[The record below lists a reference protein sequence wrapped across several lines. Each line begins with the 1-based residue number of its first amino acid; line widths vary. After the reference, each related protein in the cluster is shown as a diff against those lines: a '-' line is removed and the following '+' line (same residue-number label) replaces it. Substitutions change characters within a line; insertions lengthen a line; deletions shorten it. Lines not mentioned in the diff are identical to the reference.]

1 MSYRHIR
8 FRAAELCLLLIT
20 VPLVAMGGRVGS
32 SRGLPT
38 TSGGI
43 HTIQG
48 KVYFPAS
55 PGVQQT
61 SQVRLIVRILF
72 LKLYRLTTTAR
83 FVSTSSRQVPI
94 RSLLTEEVIL
104 KTRLRMSQLIARR
117 VMVADPSD
125 ANFSKTTT

>member
-1 MSYRHIR
+1 MSYRHLR

-20 VPLVAMGGRVGS
+20 VPLVALGQGGVGS

-55 PGVQQT
+55 PGANNKRVK
-61 SQVRLIVRILF
+61 VRLDS
-72 LKLYRLTTTAR
+72 AR
-83 FVSTSSRQVPI
+83 FVSTSSKRVRI
-94 RSLLTEEVIL
+94 RSLLTEEAIL
-104 KTRLRMSQLIARR
+104 KTRLRM
-117 VMVADPSD
+117 
-125 ANFSKTTT
+125 